1 MISRISS
8 FSGPL
13 AKLFKV
19 PYVTGFTTT
28 GLILRYEMSLTS
40 SYAGSGTSV
49 VDLAGNSNATLVNAP
64 TYSTNGYLTFDGV
77 NEYLMT
83 NTSLNSKLSPA
94 NTSNIISFFVWVY
107 PIDNGVIVTE
117 QGVGGSINT
126 AWHDSQL
133 EMVNGVVKFGVWSG
147 AGSTSVS
154 SSISTP
160 FNNWYY
166 LGLTYDGATLR
177 GYVNGQLAG
186 SVNVTRSA
194 PYSAGSGLFYA
205 IAANDA
211 TSLGDGTYANMK
223 FGAFH
228 VYNIA
233 LSAQQ
238 VLNNYRATISNYI
251 VTSNLL
257 FWIDANDD
265 ISFSGGSIKDLSG
278 NSYTHS
284 LNTGA
289 TSSNI
294 FGIKSFDCSTA
305 NNVLLVNSTGPT
317 LSNSGYTYVSWAR
330 IISSNAGYRTL
341 YRTSPND
348 HPLLI
353 NVSSDT
359 LGSYDNDTDA
369 FYSSGYNITSV
380 EEQWTQ
386 WSVVGD
392 SNGSDFYINDAYVGS
407 STKGA
412 SGNKHSWIGNVP
424 GGQPF
429 GYIGN
434 TMMYNSKLSAD
445 EIKQNYD
452 ALKDVYK
459 NGNFVIDNLKLY
471 FNPNSILSYP
481 KTGTTV
487 TDLTGNSLNGT
498 LSNVTYSDPYFSFN
512 GSNSQISITD
522 NALLEP
528 GSDDFTMEV
537 WFNASALNSSSVIL
551 GKFDNGGAS
560 QDVSYS
566 IRVDSNGG
574 RIFSQIGN
582 GSTVV
587 NSTYYTPSLNT
598 WYQVVYVWKNIAV
611 NTFETYING
620 SSIGSVSHAFVSI
633 LNTSNNLYLGSYNNG
648 EYSQYFNGKIGIVR
662 FYNSALSASDI
673 SKNFEANRSIYGI

>member
-28 GLILRYEMSLTS
+28 GLILRYEIGLTS
-40 SYAGSGTSV
+40 SYVGSGTSV
-49 VDLAGNSNATLVNAP
+49 VDLVGNSNATLVNAP

-94 NTSNIISFFVWVY
+94 NTSNIISFFVWAY

-166 LGLTYDGATLR
+166 LGLTYDGTTLR
-177 GYVNGQLAG
+177 GYVNGQLAA

-205 IAANDA
+205 IAANDS

-278 NSYTHS
+278 NGYTHS
-284 LNTGA
+284 LTAGA

-305 NNVLLVNSTGPT
+305 NNMLLVNSTGPT

-353 NVSSDT
+353 NVSSDA

-380 EEQWTQ
+380 EEQWAQ

-392 SNGSDFYINDAYVGS
+392 INGSDFYINDTYVGS

-412 SGNKHSWIGNVP
+412 SGNKHSWIGNV

-512 GSNSQISITD
+512 GSNSQIAITD

-528 GSDDFTMEV
+528 TSGNWTIEV
-537 WFNASALNSSSVIL
+537 WFNLSSYSSQSQTII
-551 GKFDNGGAS
+551 GKFDPGGNTA
-560 QDVSYS
+560 DISYA
-566 IRVDSNGG
+566 IRIANNTGNVRCD
-574 RIFSQIGN
+574 FSD
-582 GSTVV
+582 GSTGV
-587 NSTYYTPSLNT
+587 STSNYTLSLNV
-598 WYQVVYVWKNIAV
+598 WYQLVYVFDNTSNNII
-611 NTFETYING
+611 TYVNG
-620 SSIGSVSHAFVSI
+620 SSTNTTANNNVNSV
-633 LNTSNNLYLGSYNNG
+633 LNTTANLYLGSYNNG
-648 EYSQYFNGKIGIVR
+648 EYPQYFNGKMGIVR
-662 FYNSALSASDI
+662 LYGSALSASDV
-673 SKNFEANRSIYGI
+673 SKNFEANRGIYEI

>member
-1 MISRISS
+1 MINRISS

-284 LNTGA
+284 LNAGA

-294 FGIKSFDCSTA
+294 FGVKSFDCSTIDK
-305 NNVLLVNSTGPT
+305 VLLVNATGPT

-330 IISSNAGYRTL
+330 IIPSNASYRTL
-341 YRTSPND
+341 YRTTPND

-353 NVSSDT
+353 DVSADT
-359 LGSYDNDTDA
+359 LGSYDNDTNA
-369 FYSSGYNITSV
+369 FYSSGYSITSV
-380 EEQWTQ
+380 EDLWAQ

-392 SNGSDFYINDAYVGS
+392 INGSDFYINDTYVGS

-412 SGNKHSWIGNVP
+412 SGNKHSWIGNVN
-424 GGQPF
+424 GQPF

-452 ALKDVYK
+452 ALKNVYK

-620 SSIGSVSHAFVSI
+620 SSIGSVSHAFASI